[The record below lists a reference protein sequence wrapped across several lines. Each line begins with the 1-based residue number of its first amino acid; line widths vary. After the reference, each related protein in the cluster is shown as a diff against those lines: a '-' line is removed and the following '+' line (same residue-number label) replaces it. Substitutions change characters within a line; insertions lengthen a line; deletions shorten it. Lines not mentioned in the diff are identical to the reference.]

1 MLQQRSWIRYY
12 DEDGELVFETQPD
25 ADLAQAGQPAWIEP
39 EGLHAVENIGDRTLY
54 AIRVELKTAHG

>member
-25 ADLAQAGQPAWIEP
+25 ADLAQAGQPAWI
-39 EGLHAVENIGDRTLY
+39 
-54 AIRVELKTAHG
+54 